1 MRDNFLSQKR
11 NRYLRKVKPLTL
23 IIGMYY
29 ANQEGAVIVSD
40 SRLVK
45 GPDYTTDQ
53 KLFEITRD
61 AAFSSS
67 GLSGVCFELLENVRE
82 RMMTNV
88 GCDVVVLKRVMEEE
102 ALKLCYQ
109 YKVSERPTFEKDETL
124 FDGILGGFH
133 NGKPRLYHLAE
144 PGYMEPM
151 IRSDSVGDGSRHA
164 TQIIET
170 LHEPSISKER
180 AIEIAVHAIIQTS
193 RLDTVVDANPQIA
206 VFEKGKCTILNYSE
220 NGDFLFNKPEILAI
234 KNKIN
239 GIAEKQ
245 SKVFNLMLDGSEEL
259 KKKFTSL
266 LDEYEHTKK

>member
-1 MRDNFLSQKR
+1 MRDNILYQKHR

-29 ANQEGAVIVSD
+29 ANQKGAVIVSD

-53 KLFEITRD
+53 KLFKITKD
-61 AAFSSS
+61 AAFSTS
-67 GLSGVCFELLENVRE
+67 GLSGIGFELLENVKE
-82 RMMTNV
+82 RMTND
-88 GCDVVVLKRVMEEE
+88 GCDVIALKKVMEEE
-102 ALKLCYQ
+102 ALKLCYR
-109 YKVSERPTFEKDETL
+109 YKASDMPAFGKDETL

-133 NGKPRLYHLAE
+133 NGEPRLYHLAE

-151 IRSDSVGDGSRHA
+151 MRSDSVGDGSRHA

-206 VFEKGKCTILNYSE
+206 VFEKRECTILNYSE
-220 NGDFLFNKPEILAI
+220 NGTFLFNKPEILAI

-259 KKKFTSL
+259 KKKFVSL
-266 LDEYEHTKK
+266 LDEYERIKK